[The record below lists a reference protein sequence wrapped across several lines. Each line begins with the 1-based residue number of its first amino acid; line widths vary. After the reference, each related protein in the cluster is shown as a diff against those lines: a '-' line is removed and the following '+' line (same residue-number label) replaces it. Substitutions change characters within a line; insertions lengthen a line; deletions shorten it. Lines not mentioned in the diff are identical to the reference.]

1 MPGGFAGQV
10 NEVLV
15 NKEAGSLGDRPSIN
29 NLAHPRSVVVPEDV
43 DGGREV
49 ERSPVLV
56 DPSCSSRRVGD
67 CEDESCFLGQRGD
80 LSTGRESSN
89 RDFTRSE
96 CGQNVCEEEESSR
109 KSVRG

>member
-1 MPGGFAGQV
+1 MPAGFAGQI

-15 NKEAGSLGDRPSIN
+15 NKDAGSLGDRPSIN
-29 NLAHPRSVVVPEDV
+29 NLVHPRSVVVPEDV

-49 ERSPVLV
+49 QRYPVLV
-56 DPSCSSRRVGD
+56 DPSCSRLVGD
-67 CEDESCFLGQRGD
+67 SEDESCFLGQRGD

-89 RDFTRSE
+89 GDFTRSE
-96 CGQNVCEEEESSR
+96 CGQSVCEEEESSR